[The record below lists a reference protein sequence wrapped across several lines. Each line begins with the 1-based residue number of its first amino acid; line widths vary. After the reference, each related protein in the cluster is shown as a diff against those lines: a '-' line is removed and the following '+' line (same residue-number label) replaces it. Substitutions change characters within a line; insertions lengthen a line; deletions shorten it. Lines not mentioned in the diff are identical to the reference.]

1 MNTPQRADT
10 RPAAVVKLPR
20 RWTDH
25 PLGELP
31 RPALTGTMLDDRFEL
46 LGRLGEGGMADLY
59 LGDDRL
65 LRCKVAVKILR
76 DDSPDSRARFLREAE
91 VLSNVHHENL
101 VDVFAR
107 GTVQSSGMP
116 YTVLRYLPGEDLM
129 TRLLEGG
136 PLPWATVVEIGLQI
150 ASVLIALHSAGV
162 LHRDVKPENI
172 QWTHH
177 TSRCVFVK
185 LIDLGAARLSP
196 RFQGRQDRS
205 YTPVCG
211 RRGTSVGA
219 AIGTPGYMPPEAGL
233 NDPDARTDVF
243 ALGVTLYQL
252 CTGKLP
258 DDPLS
263 PTPVRAVNPGAQIPE
278 DLERV
283 IMSALHWNTDM
294 RTPTAAR
301 MHDEL
306 SALRAVHAGERDEG
320 LFDGRI
326 ELREH
331 LATGAEA
338 EVFRAYHRKLR
349 RPVALKRLLAS
360 LQGNP
365 DDRARFERE
374 AWVLASV
381 RHVGLPEVHD
391 SGVADGRS
399 YTIME
404 LCPGRPARRFC
415 EDDAARLRV
424 DEILSVGIQ
433 VAEALQ
439 AVHAIG
445 VIHRDLSAQ
454 NVLIEAGR
462 QPRVKV
468 IDFTGCL
475 LTDRFFG
482 LRDEPRPEADLEVT
496 RDRSLHNVPFASPE
510 VRADRRWSERSDVF
524 ALGVLLYRLLTGKM
538 PFTTQA
544 RDSYISLPRNHPGS
558 GLDRVLAAMLR
569 PDPADRL
576 PDMRAVAERL
586 SAVLD
591 DEEADDDDA
600 DDDDDAADDD
610 DADRDEAPPAR
621 RQLALVTTSDT
632 ATVDSEVETIA
643 DVVALP
649 IAVAAD
655 PAVSLS
661 EPADTGLAIESLQP
675 TDAVSIASSAPAGGS
690 RPPWRATAAGLIVGL
705 AAALLWAPSVP
716 SPVLTSPTSPT
727 RIPLLASSPVRPP
740 VAPTGAEHSPPPL
753 SSPDTRSTTPTA
765 PPDGPTHPDVLPRL
779 SSTTVKRRLAPSMA
793 ACGSEW
799 LALTLHVADGVGRVD
814 KINGFA
820 PKVDPA
826 QGSGRVATLHR
837 CVVDTVAAVRFPRAA
852 STDIKVR
859 FEAATGPNGAV
870 LPASGQPE

>member
-1 MNTPQRADT
+1 MDTPQRAET
-10 RPAAVVKLPR
+10 RLARDAVKLPR
-20 RWTDH
+20 GWTEH

-59 LGDDRL
+59 LSDDRL

-107 GTVQSSGMP
+107 GTVESSGMP
-116 YTVLRYLPGEDLM
+116 YTVLRFLPGEDLK
-129 TRLLEGG
+129 TRLFEGG
-136 PLPWATVVEIGLQI
+136 PLPWATVVEIGAQI
-150 ASVLIALHSAGV
+150 ANVLMALHDAGV

-172 QWTHH
+172 LWTHH
-177 TSRCVFVK
+177 TSRRVFVK
-185 LIDLGAARLSP
+185 LIDLGAARLSA

-219 AIGTPGYMPPEAGL
+219 AVGTPGYMPPEAGL
-233 NDPDARTDVF
+233 NDPDARTDIF

-252 CTGKLP
+252 CTGTLP

-263 PTPVRAVNPGAQIPE
+263 PTPVRALNPGAQIPE

-283 IMSALHWNTDM
+283 IMSALHWNADM
-294 RTPTAAR
+294 RTPSAAR
-301 MHDEL
+301 IHDEL
-306 SALRAVHAGERDEG
+306 SALRAVHVGQRDEG

-349 RPVALKRLLAS
+349 RPVALKRLIES

-374 AWVLASV
+374 AWVLASA
-381 RHVGLPEVHD
+381 RHVGLPEVYD
-391 SGVADGRS
+391 SGVADGRA

-415 EDDAARLRV
+415 DDDATRLRV
-424 DEILSVGIQ
+424 DEVISVGIQ
-433 VAEALQ
+433 VAEAVQ

-462 QPRVKV
+462 EPRVKV

-482 LRDEPRPEADLEVT
+482 LRDEPRPEGDLEVT
-496 RDRSLHNVPFASPE
+496 RDRALHTLPFAAPE

-524 ALGVLLYRLLTGKM
+524 ALGVLLYRMLTGKL
-538 PFTTQA
+538 PYTTKA
-544 RDSYISLPRNHPGS
+544 RDRYIRLPLEHPGHS
-558 GLDRVLAAMLR
+558 VDCVLEAMLR
-569 PDPADRL
+569 PNPAERL
-576 PDMRAVAERL
+576 PDMRSVVERL
-586 SAVLD
+586 RDLL
-591 DEEADDDDA
+591 EQEADC
-600 DDDDDAADDD
+600 
-610 DADRDEAPPAR
+610 DETPPAR
-621 RQLALVTTSDT
+621 PQLALVTTSGASSVT
-632 ATVDSEVETIA
+632 PTGPAEATLPSVVALASATIDAGDDAAPAAPPSEVDTGVA
-643 DVVALP
+643 GVDRDVVA
-649 IAVAAD
+649 AA
-655 PAVSLS
+655 PPVSVGASGRMRRALS
-661 EPADTGLAIESLQP
+661 AGLLAGL
-675 TDAVSIASSAPAGGS
+675 PAG
-690 RPPWRATAAGLIVGL
+690 LL
-705 AAALLWAPSVP
+705 AALLWAPGVP
-716 SPVLTSPTSPT
+716 TPAATTPARAPVT
-727 RIPLLASSPVRPP
+727 ASSPLEPHVQPTVAERMAPSPAPASTAALAAPP
-740 VAPTGAEHSPPPL
+740 EQAAPRADGPAPTPSPR
-753 SSPDTRSTTPTA
+753 DRRSR
-765 PPDGPTHPDVLPRL
+765 LPQD
-779 SSTTVKRRLAPSMA
+779 TVKRLLAAPMS
-793 ACGSEW
+793 ACDNEW
-799 LALTLHVADGVGRVD
+799 LALTLNVADQVGRVE
-814 KINGFA
+814 KINGFT
-820 PKVDPA
+820 PKVDGA
-826 QGSGRVATLHR
+826 GRIASRDR
-837 CVVDTVAAVRFPRAA
+837 CVVDAVAGVRFPRAA
-852 STDIKVR
+852 PDRLTVR
-859 FEAATGPNGAV
+859 FRASTAENGGVSLAPG
-870 LPASGQPE
+870 LPDPPVP